1 MAAEKPFLQAI
12 GFTKATGM
20 YEIVFPFFLM
30 WGFSFAIL
38 QKTQALSES
47 KDLNAFL
54 AFFIAMTVIFFPTA
68 RNYITHMIPYITIY
82 ILVIFLVALAYMA
95 VGAGTED
102 IRTALQDERAYIILL
117 VLLVILFLAPLAQ
130 VLGPTVSPGE
140 GGGGNATTGG
150 GGFGIEPGEGTLQDI
165 YDMGMGERIRYFLA
179 SPPVV
184 GMMVML
190 SVFAV
195 SIYVLLKGD

>member
-20 YEIVFPFFLM
+20 YEIVFPFFLI

-54 AFFIAMTVIFFPTA
+54 AFFIAMSVIFFPTA
-68 RNYITHMIPYITIY
+68 RAYIIRMVPYITVY
-82 ILVIFLVALAYMA
+82 ILAIFLIALAYMA

-102 IRTALQDERAYIILL
+102 IRKALQDERAYIILL
-117 VLLVILFLAPLAQ
+117 VLLVIIFFIPLAQ
-130 VLGPTVSPGE
+130 VLGPTVSPGR
-140 GGGGNATTGG
+140 GGGNATTGG
-150 GGFGIEPGEGTLQDI
+150 GGFGLEPGEVTLQDI
-165 YDMGMGERIRYFLA
+165 YNMKMGERLRYFLA

-184 GMMVML
+184 GMIVML

-195 SIYVLLKGD
+195 SIYALLKD